1 MKQLSPRVA
10 TALRLA
16 EIPPSKRGAA
26 RRARLSGPERELYF
40 SILRRFATSGRPSK
54 VEVDE
59 VADRLG
65 VDSERTLATLARED
79 LVHLGCDREIAV
91 AYPFSGRPTRHWV
104 RFPDGHE
111 TYAMCAIDA
120 LGIAPM
126 FEEPIEITSHDPWSG
141 NEVNVRVTPEA
152 VAEWRPKSTVVV
164 AGGIER

>member
-1 MKQLSPRVA
+1 MKQLSSRVA

-79 LVHLGCDREIAV
+79 LVHLGRDREIAV
-91 AYPFSGRPTRHWV
+91 AYPFSGRPTRHRV

-120 LGIAPM
+120 LGITPM
-126 FEEPIEITSHDPWSG
+126 FEEPIEITS
-141 NEVNVRVTPEA
+141 REA
-152 VAEWRPKSTVVV
+152 IL
-164 AGGIER
+164 AGRAVFGQVLEEA